1 MKILYFTDP
10 HNSDTPPL
18 MRTSTYCEDI
28 LEKQEQLI
36 EPAKKCDLVI
46 CGGDVLHQKK
56 TEKISYYLFNR
67 LAEIYREFPRLL
79 IVPGNHDFDKRI
91 EELKY
96 NPLGALCKLPK
107 VRVMHDWIGHFEG
120 VNLWCFGGGE
130 FFSLG
135 SLEEFVEKNV
145 APHAGVDIGVFHAAV
160 AEKKKN
166 YKFLTLPPEM
176 LDSYFELLLLGHL
189 HDYQANHGKI
199 VAPGALSRGVLK
211 IDQALER
218 KVCYAIVEVVGAEV
232 KAMLYEL
239 DVKPVDEIFKME
251 EKKDTVRQQE
261 AIDDFVGFIEK
272 LTIPKGM
279 SKEELRI
286 FIEKQDV
293 PERVK
298 QEAVIILG
306 ELND

>member
-28 LEKQEQLI
+28 LKKQEQLI

-46 CGGDVLHQKK
+46 CGGDVFHQKK

-120 VNLWCFGGGE
+120 VNLWCYGGGE
-130 FFSLG
+130 FFSLD
-135 SLEEFVEKNV
+135 SLKAFVEKNE
-145 APHAGVDIGVFHAAV
+145 APKDGIDIGVFHASV
-160 AEKKKN
+160 AEKE
-166 YKFLTLPPEM
+166 YKFPVMRPGL
-176 LDSYFELLLLGHL
+176 LDSYHLFSLFLLGHL
-189 HDYQANHGKI
+189 HDYQVQHGKLL
-199 VAPGALSRGVLK
+199 APGALSRGVLK
-211 IDQALER
+211 IDQSLER
-218 KVCYAIVEVVGAEV
+218 KVCYAVIDIEGVSI
-232 KAMLYEL
+232 KTMLYSL
-239 DVKPVDEIFKME
+239 RVKPVDEIFKME

-293 PERVK
+293 PGRVK
-298 QEAVIILG
+298 QEAIIILG